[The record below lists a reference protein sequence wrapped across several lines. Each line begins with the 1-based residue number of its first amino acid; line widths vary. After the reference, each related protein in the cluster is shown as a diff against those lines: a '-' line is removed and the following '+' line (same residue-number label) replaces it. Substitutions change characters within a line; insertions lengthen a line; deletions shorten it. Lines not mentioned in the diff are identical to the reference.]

1 MINSIKQIVRKTFVY
16 DVLQHYR
23 QHKDLVRWVKNGR
36 SGPTPHLIKQ
46 ATVKEYAR
54 KFNISILVETGT
66 FMGDMVSA
74 TKKEFDTI
82 ISIELSNNLYRRVKK
97 KFSGI
102 SNIQILPGDSAKVL
116 PNILSSIRR
125 PALFWLDAH
134 YSAGFTEKSDSE
146 TPIRQ
151 ELEYILKHPIRN
163 HVILIDDARC
173 FTGQN
178 DYPSLIELKQTVA
191 KNRPDFDIQVK
202 EDIIRI
208 HQRNKSDTQGD
219 LIQNNVRC

>member
-1 MINSIKQIVRKTFVY
+1 VLTNSIKKIVRKTFIY
-16 DVLQHYR
+16 NLIEYYR

-36 SGPTPHLIKQ
+36 AGPTPHLIKQ
-46 ATVKEYAR
+46 AIVKEYAK

-74 TKKEFDTI
+74 MKQEFVTI
-82 ISIELSNNLYRRVKK
+82 ISIELSNNLYRRAMK

-102 SNIQILPGDSAKVL
+102 SHIQILRGDSAKVL
-116 PNILSSIRR
+116 PNILSSIIE

-134 YSAGFTEKSDSE
+134 YSAGFTEKGDSE
-146 TPIRQ
+146 TPIKR
-151 ELEYILKHPIRN
+151 ELDCILKHPISN

-178 DYPSLIELKQTVA
+178 DYPSLVELKQIVE
-191 KNRPDFDIQVK
+191 KNRPNFNIQVK

-208 HQRNKSDTQGD
+208 HPRN
-219 LIQNNVRC
+219 NNSMLTYH

>member
-1 MINSIKQIVRKTFVY
+1 MLIDSIKKMVRKTFIY
-16 DVLQHYR
+16 NLIEYYR

-46 ATVKEYAR
+46 ATVKEYAK
-54 KFNISILVETGT
+54 KFNTSILVETGT

-74 TKKEFDTI
+74 MKQEFDTI
-82 ISIELSNNLYRRVKK
+82 ISIELSNNLYKRAMKR
-97 KFSGI
+97 FSSI
-102 SNIQILPGDSAKVL
+102 SHIQIVRGDSAKVL
-116 PNILSSIRR
+116 PNILTSITE

-134 YSAGFTEKSDSE
+134 YSAGFTEKGDSE
-146 TPIRQ
+146 TPIKR
-151 ELEYILKHPIRN
+151 ELDYILKHAISN

-178 DYPSLIELKQTVA
+178 DYPSLVELKKIVET
-191 KNRPDFDIQVK
+191 NRPHFDIQVK

-208 HQRNKSDTQGD
+208 HPRNISD
-219 LIQNNVRC
+219 IKIM